1 MRVGDSGREAG
12 QDNIEWTDVT
22 YRPRNVDTDVFN
34 LHNVNTFLSFEPCLV
49 LFGLTVYA

>member
-1 MRVGDSGREAG
+1 MRVDDSGREAG